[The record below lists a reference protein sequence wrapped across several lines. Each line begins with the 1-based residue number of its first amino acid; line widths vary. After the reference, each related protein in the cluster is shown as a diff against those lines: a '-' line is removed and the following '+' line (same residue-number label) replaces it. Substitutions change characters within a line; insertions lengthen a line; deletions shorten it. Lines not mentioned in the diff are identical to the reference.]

1 MWFVLC
7 MQKASSTAATADL
20 FHIISSNEM
29 EGGERA
35 GGRVKRDEKE
45 RGKRVEKGGGREKK
59 QKEEGENERLD
70 DMGGRKKG
78 TKEKR
83 Q

>member
-20 FHIISSNEM
+20 FHIIASNEM

-45 RGKRVEKGGGREKK
+45 REEGGERGRKRKKKNKRRREKT
-59 QKEEGENERLD
+59 RD
-70 DMGGRKKG
+70 
-78 TKEKR
+78 
-83 Q
+83 